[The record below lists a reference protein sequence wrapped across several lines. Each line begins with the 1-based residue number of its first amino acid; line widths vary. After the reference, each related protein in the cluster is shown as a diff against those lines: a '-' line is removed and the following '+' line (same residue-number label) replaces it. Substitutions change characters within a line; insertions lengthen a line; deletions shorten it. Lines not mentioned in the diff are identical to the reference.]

1 MEKEA
6 RQLAEAKTGRALE
19 TTGRG
24 WLLCLAQNHM
34 RSPVSLGRR
43 AMSTYSKDP
52 PTWVQIP
59 SLPCD
64 GHETSAESTQLLIS
78 ASSPLEGKGSI
89 PILKELLHQ

>member
-1 MEKEA
+1 
-6 RQLAEAKTGRALE
+6 
-19 TTGRG
+19 
-24 WLLCLAQNHM
+24 
-34 RSPVSLGRR
+34 
-43 AMSTYSKDP
+43 MSTYSKDP

-78 ASSPLEGKGSI
+78 ASSPSEGKGSI